1 MPTSSASDIRNRS
14 LRLAGL
20 IQRSLLRGRCPQCQ
34 FTDMAVRYVPYE
46 SVGGDFYDFTLAGPG
61 FPGFLIGDVS
71 GHGVYAA
78 LVTAWV
84 LGYVRNVKE
93 EHPQPARLV
102 AELRS
107 LMAELAANPDAESLF
122 CTAFYGIYNP
132 TARVLTYCN
141 AGHPT
146 PLVIDR
152 SGKQP
157 TFLQSQCVLIGALP
171 DVQCAGQ
178 ERGTNIRPGDRLVL
192 YTDGITEAFNANGE
206 QWGSERLAGS
216 VTETRHLPAE
226 QAADIILDTVQRFSQ
241 PAGFRDDVTLIL
253 IDFP

>member
-1 MPTSSASDIRNRS
+1 MPTSSAFDTQDRS
-14 LRLAGL
+14 VRLAGL

-34 FTDMAVRYVPYE
+34 FTDMAVRYVPYD

-61 FPGFLIGDVS
+61 HPGFLVGDVS

-78 LVTAWV
+78 LITTWI
-84 LGYVRNVKE
+84 LGYVRNAKE
-93 EHPQPARLV
+93 EHPQPAGVV

-107 LMAELAANPDAESLF
+107 LMTELAEHPGAEGLF
-122 CTAFYGIYNP
+122 CSAFYGVYDP
-132 TARVLTYCN
+132 AARILTYCN
-141 AGHPT
+141 AGHPA
-146 PLVIDR
+146 PLLIDR
-152 SGKQP
+152 SGKQSA
-157 TFLQSQCVLIGALP
+157 FLQSHCILIGVLP
-171 DVQCAGQ
+171 DGQCAGQ
-178 ERGTNIRPGDRLVL
+178 ERGTDIQPGDRLVL
-192 YTDGITEAFNANGE
+192 YTDGITEAFNASGE

-226 QAADIILDTVQRFSQ
+226 QAADVILDTVRRFSQ